1 VRTELLEAFAMVAE
15 ERHFG
20 RAADRLHI
28 GQSPLSQQI
37 RRLEHEV
44 GTPLFTRTTRH
55 VELTD
60 AGKVLQAR
68 ARTLLH
74 DLASAAADARR
85 AADGQLG
92 RIAIGF
98 TGSATFS
105 IMPALAS
112 WLRERLPAVTLDLRG
127 ELLTPAQVERLSSG
141 TLDVGLLRP
150 PVRVPELAVEIVA
163 REALLVVL
171 PAGHPLSAQS
181 EIRVADLADIP
192 FVAYPSAARSVLH
205 ESVEKICEE
214 HGFHP
219 RVQLEVAETA
229 TLVAFV
235 AAGIGVSLVPA
246 AVANLTIKGAV
257 YRPLADTDITVELA
271 LAWRRD
277 DPSSVVATALE
288 LIREHMTA
296 PEHSS
301 PLLVCPP
308 RGTN

>member
-1 VRTELLEAFAMVAE
+1 MRTELLESFAMVAE

-20 RAADRLHI
+20 RAAERLHI

-37 RRLEHEV
+37 RRLEREV

-55 VELTD
+55 VELTE

-74 DLASAAADARR
+74 DLATATGDARR
-85 AADGQLG
+85 AADGELG

-127 ELLTPAQVERLSSG
+127 ELLTPAQVARLSSG
-141 TLDVGLLRP
+141 ALDVGLLRP
-150 PVRVPELAVEIVA
+150 PVRVPELDVEIVA
-163 REALLVVL
+163 REPLLAVL
-171 PAGHPLSAQS
+171 PAAHPLCAQP

-205 ESVEKICEE
+205 ESVEKICTE

-246 AVANLTIKGAV
+246 AVANLAINGAV

-277 DPSSVVATALE
+277 DTSSVVIRALE
-288 LIREHMTA
+288 LIREHMATPTTTA
-296 PEHSS
+296 QLAPSK
-301 PLLVCPP
+301 
-308 RGTN
+308 T